1 MSAAR
6 QTGGDQRKPDPGSPD
21 TASPDA
27 GSPDAGNPDA
37 GNTDAGSPD
46 PGLIVDE
53 YGLPRCF
60 WQPSMPDYHDHEWGR
75 PVTDDRRLFE
85 KICLEGFQAG
95 MAWITILRKRE
106 AFREAFDDFDMERVA
121 RYTERDVERLMG
133 NAAIVRNRAKIVSAI
148 NNAQRARELADE
160 TGSLAG
166 WLWSHEPQTRPAA
179 VDRHYWDN
187 NPTSKASIELSRAL
201 KRRGW
206 TFVGPTT
213 IHAFMQAV
221 GMVNEHMSGCVCHAQ
236 IEAARAR
243 FRRPG

>member
-6 QTGGDQRKPDPGSPD
+6 RAGGDQRKPAAGSPD
-21 TASPDA
+21 AASSDADSPDA
-27 GSPDAGNPDA
+27 GSPD
-37 GNTDAGSPD
+37 S
-46 PGLIVDE
+46 GLIVDE
-53 YGLPRCF
+53 HGVPRCF

-75 PVTDDRRLFE
+75 PVADDRRLFE

-133 NAAIVRNRAKIVSAI
+133 NADIVRNRAKIVSAI

-166 WLWSHEPQTRPAA
+166 WLWSHEPPPQARPAA

-213 IHAFMQAV
+213 MHAFMQAV
-221 GMVNEHMSGCVCHAQ
+221 GMVNEHMSGCVCHGQ
-236 IEAARAR
+236 IEAARVR